1 MMDWTTVLV
10 AVLGSGGACSLVTA
24 FMSKRKYKAEA
35 AMIEAEVE
43 AKRKE
48 TERSYM
54 EYIHEQ
60 FREITE
66 AHKRESEELRTQ
78 NRELTKKVNDL
89 EARINKFHE
98 WLVIDNN
105 QRINWYETEL
115 RKYNPDIK
123 VPHCKPAPGFEE
135 YDEADSSVLDT
146 SAAPQ

>member
-10 AVLGSGGACSLVTA
+10 AVLGSGGASLVTA
-24 FMSKRKYKAEA
+24 FLSKRKYKAEA

-48 TERSYM
+48 TDRSYM

-66 AHKRESEELRTQ
+66 AHKREAEELRAQ

-89 EARINKFHE
+89 ETRINKFHE
-98 WLVIDNN
+98 WLVFDNN
-105 QRINWYETEL
+105 SRINWYDNEL

-123 VPHCKPAPGFEE
+123 APPCKPAPGFEE
-135 YDEADSSVLDT
+135 YDISSDT